1 MRLSC
6 TVMEIWHFKCW
17 THRPGHRKK
26 TEEWEEKEE
35 GKRKGGEKKSGKKR
49 KGMEGKGKGK

>member
-1 MRLSC
+1 
-6 TVMEIWHFKCW
+6 MEIWHFKCW